1 MKSSAACSGLALC
14 TTILILVSGHAFAQN
29 FPDRPIRVIVP
40 FPAGAIDTLTRTI
53 AQRLSEVWG
62 QQLVVDNRPGA
73 SATIGSAIVAKATPD
88 GYTWLMATF
97 NHGANAT
104 LYRRLPYD
112 TLKDFQPV
120 TLVATA
126 PVVLLVHPAVP
137 AKSVQE
143 FVSLAKAKPGKLNFA
158 SAGNGSTTH
167 LAGEMFKSL
176 AGIELVHIP
185 YKGSAPSIAEL
196 LGGHVP
202 MAFDPLPS
210 SIAHIK
216 AGKLRA
222 LAVGSAKRSSSMSDL
237 PTIVEAGVPGYEVNW
252 WGSVLLPAGTPKKI
266 VELLHVEIVKTLQV
280 PEIRDR
286 FSTLGYELVG
296 STTVQCKRFIENE
309 VAKWGKIIRRANI
322 RAD

>member
-1 MKSSAACSGLALC
+1 MKAPWDDSPAAYSPTVLGSFFPRLITSTIGGGGARTLVTVAFLASFFGFLASFFPLSRLPIMTPLNSVQVAVIRYEFSKEGLAC
-14 TTILILVSGHAFAQN
+14 K
-29 FPDRPIRVIVP
+29 
-40 FPAGAIDTLTRTI
+40 
-53 AQRLSEVWG
+53 
-62 QQLVVDNRPGA
+62 A
-73 SATIGSAIVAKATPD
+73 SI
-88 GYTWLMATF
+88 
-97 NHGANAT
+97 
-104 LYRRLPYD
+104 
-112 TLKDFQPV
+112 
-120 TLVATA
+120 
-126 PVVLLVHPAVP
+126 
-137 AKSVQE
+137 
-143 FVSLAKAKPGKLNFA
+143 
-158 SAGNGSTTH
+158 
-167 LAGEMFKSL
+167 EMFKSL